1 MIVCLKH
8 ATRARKWSPLEFGV
22 DVKKCMKKTKTDFR
36 AFGIFT
42 YIVKNNKIP
51 HILLLEWQS

>member
-8 ATRARKWSPLEFGV
+8 ATRAREWSLLEFGV

-51 HILLLEWQS
+51 QILLLE